1 VQPRRA
7 ACATARCALVA
18 IRPGSERKIAT
29 KAGSAPAVTPL
40 PYDRP
45 VALHVTTTAH
55 GAPALDALAAAV
67 RRAQGGDPLASV
79 AVVVPTNTA
88 GVMARRALGRRGG
101 FAAID
106 VLTMFR
112 LAELLGAPAL
122 HARDRRP
129 VSTPVVDVAVRQV
142 LREHPGLY
150 AGVQH
155 HPSTVVALRD
165 LYRELRIAG
174 PGAVTAL
181 ARTER
186 GGEPARVA
194 AEVMRAL
201 RTGWYDEGDLLEAAT
216 VRATTDLP
224 ARLSRLVVHLPQR
237 LRPLERDLLTALAGG
252 GDVEVIIGL
261 TGDGAADADVLAL
274 AAELAGGPVPAAPPP
289 DPPGDRLAVVS
300 TTDADDEVRIAVR
313 AVLDAARDGTPFDRT
328 AIIFPSDRPY
338 ARLVEHHLDAAGIPW
353 NGRPGTTVAERMA
366 PRVLVELLGLD
377 RRGVRRADL
386 MALLAD
392 VPAVRAGRRVPT
404 ARWERISRRAG
415 VVREG
420 DWAPHLARF
429 AADARSDEERPFRRF
444 DADAADDL
452 AAFVAELRAELG
464 DPGAARAW
472 AEWRAWSLAMLDRW
486 FGPGRLDRLD
496 GAEAQAWAETT
507 RVLDRLHH
515 LDDLGPPVTR
525 EEFRTTF
532 AAELDVTPGR
542 HGKLGD
548 GVHVSTL
555 AGAAGLDVDVA
566 VVLGAADGLVPPAPV
581 IDPLLGDQERRAAG
595 LAVSDHLTG
604 LVHRQFLA
612 ATTATPRALV
622 TVPRGDLRATAVRQP
637 TRWLAPLAAVERV
650 VDSHAHGLAETTFPV
665 SGDEHRLRELWVRG
679 RAGEDVRTTDAV
691 HRDGAL
697 ARAIALRDART
708 GAAFTVYDG
717 NLTGHPIG
725 TLHDVVSPTQLE
737 AWPACPHA
745 YFVQYVLG
753 VRRVE
758 DPEDIET
765 LSPLDR
771 GAALHAAIDRLH
783 QAVLAGELPA
793 PGATGWGD
801 EHRAFL
807 RLAGAEVAADLEHRG
822 RTGRAAFWANE
833 RVDLDATLERWLDF
847 ENRGWRG
854 GRIVASELSFGD
866 PPVQLALPDGRTIGF
881 RGQIDRVD
889 ELHDGRLVVT
899 DHKTGKSNGLDDLT
913 TDDPTLAATHFQLPV
928 YAAAARQALHRPD
941 ATVEVGYTFFRPFKR
956 TSVVFDEEVW
966 KRVGESLADVVAG
979 IEGGVFPARP
989 ARPGFRMYVPC
1000 WYCEPDGLGTAA
1012 RWSEW
1017 ERKRHDPA
1025 LIRWF
1030 ADPEDPA

>member
-1 VQPRRA
+1 M
-7 ACATARCALVA
+7 
-18 IRPGSERKIAT
+18 
-29 KAGSAPAVTPL
+29 
-40 PYDRP
+40 
-45 VALHVTTTAH
+45 ALHVTTTAH
-55 GAPALDALAAAV
+55 GEPALDTLAAAV
-67 RRAQGGDPLASV
+67 RRAQRGDPLRAV

-122 HARDRRP
+122 HAQQRRP
-129 VSTPVVDVAVRQV
+129 VSTPVVDVAVKQV

-150 AGVQH
+150 ATVRH

-201 RTGWYDEGDLLEAAT
+201 RTEWYDEGDLLEAAIA
-216 VRATTDLP
+216 RAATALP
-224 ARLSRLVVHLPQR
+224 ARLARLVIHLPQR
-237 LRPLERDLLTALAGG
+237 LRPLERDLLAALAERGE
-252 GDVEVIIGL
+252 VEVIVGI
-261 TGDGAADADVLAL
+261 TGDEAADADVVTL
-274 AAELAGGPVPAAPPP
+274 AAELAGGPVPSAPPP
-289 DPPGDRLAVVS
+289 RSAPAGDRLAVVS

-313 AVLDAARDGTPFDRT
+313 AVLDAARHGTPFDRV
-328 AIIFPSDRPY
+328 AVLFPSDRPY
-338 ARLVEHHLDAAGIPW
+338 ARLVEHHLEAAGIPW
-353 NGRPGTTVAERMA
+353 NGRPGTTVGERMA

-377 RRGVRRADL
+377 RRGLRRADL

-415 VVREG
+415 VVRED

-429 AADARSDEERPFRRF
+429 AADARSDEERPFRHF

-452 AAFVAELRAELG
+452 AAFVVELRAELG
-464 DPGAARAW
+464 DPAATRAW
-472 AEWRAWSLAMLDRW
+472 SEWRAWSLAMLERW
-486 FGPGRLDRLD
+486 FGPGRLDRID
-496 GAEAQAWAETT
+496 GAEGQAWAETT
-507 RVLDRLHH
+507 RVLDRLQH
-515 LDDLGPPVTR
+515 LDRLGPPVTR

-532 AAELDVTPGR
+532 LAELDVTPGR

-555 AGAAGLDVDVA
+555 AGAAGLDVDA
-566 VVLGAADGLVPPAPV
+566 VVVVGAADGLVPPPPV
-581 IDPLLGDQERRAAG
+581 IDPLLGDHERRAAG
-595 LAVSDHLTG
+595 LAASDHLTG

-612 ATTATPRALV
+612 ATTTTPRALV
-622 TVPRGDLRATAVRQP
+622 IVPRGDLRATAARQP
-637 TRWLAPLAAVERV
+637 TRWLTALGATARV

-665 SGDEHRLRELWVRG
+665 SADEHRLRDLWVRA
-679 RAGEDVRTTDAV
+679 RAGEDVRTLDVARGDEV
-691 HRDGAL
+691 L
-697 ARAIALRDART
+697 CRAIAMRDARAGPT
-708 GAAFTVYDG
+708 FTIYDG
-717 NLTGHPIG
+717 NLIGHRLGRLP
-725 TLHDVVSPTQLE
+725 DVVSPTQLE

-745 YFVQYVLG
+745 YFVQFVLG

-758 DPEDIET
+758 DPETIET

-783 QAVLAGELPA
+783 QAVLAGEVPP
-793 PGATGWGD
+793 PGPWGE

-807 RLAGAEVAADLEHRG
+807 RAAGAEVAADLEHRG

-833 RVDLDATLERWLDF
+833 RADLDATLQRWLDF
-847 ENRGWRG
+847 ENERWQG
-854 GRIVASELSFGD
+854 GRIVASELAFGE
-866 PPVQLALPDGRTIGF
+866 PPVPLALPDGRTIGF

-889 ELHDGRLVVT
+889 ELDDGRLVVT
-899 DHKTGKSNGLDDLT
+899 DHKTGKANGLDALCA
-913 TDDPTLAATHFQLPV
+913 DDPTLGATHFQLPV

-941 ATVEVGYTFFRPFKR
+941 AAVEVGYTFFRPFGR
-956 TSVVFDEEVW
+956 TSVVFDDEVW
-966 KRVGESLADVVAG
+966 KRVGESLAGVVAG
-979 IEGGVFPARP
+979 IEGGVFPALP
-989 ARPGFRMYVPC
+989 ARPGFRLFVPC

-1012 RWSEW
+1012 GWGEW

-1025 LIRWF
+1025 LARWF
-1030 ADPEDPA
+1030 ADEDDEVRP